1 MAARSRTRLVA
12 GLAIFAIAALA
23 CHAAKPEPLLDT
35 MTDDFEAAAV
45 KWEKGISEF
54 ALRLFYLLAI
64 LDVIWTGL
72 VIALKGSGL
81 QEFVAE
87 LVRRLLFIGFFL
99 AVLLNAHDWS
109 RAIVNSFQEIGTKA
123 VSDTVGPELDTVDFG
138 RNGELKPST
147 IAAKG
152 TLYSRRVANSAPSI
166 FVHPGGAVFFGF
178 ASLWVLLGFGAIA
191 ARQVLVLAEM
201 YVVLSAGTLLL
212 GFGASR
218 WTNDYALKYLR
229 YCVSVGAKL
238 MFVQISVALAIH
250 FLGSLLTKSSTV
262 SFTRASSLTLSLTVL
277 AVLIWTIPNIV
288 AQMLQGA
295 SATTG
300 NELGM
305 AGSVARA
312 AAGGVMPG
320 AGAAANPLRAAM
332 TLAGRFS
339 GSPSLTLASRI
350 GGALA
355 TGMTRPL
362 GAVARNSATTRP
374 DGGEADRSHRTGG
387 MTPPAGASANPA
399 TKANRPAEETRNAG

>member
-1 MAARSRTRLVA
+1 MRGRSQTRFVA
-12 GLAIFAIAALA
+12 GLAIFAVAALA

-35 MTDDFEAAAV
+35 MTDEFEAAAA
-45 KWEKGISEF
+45 KWEQSISAF
-54 ALRLFYLLAI
+54 ALRLFYLLAT

-99 AVLLNAHDWS
+99 ALLLNAHDWS

-123 VSDTVGPELDTVDFG
+123 VSDTVGPGLDTVDFG
-138 RNGELKPST
+138 RNGELKPSA

-201 YVVLSAGTLLL
+201 YVVLSAGTVLL

-250 FLGSLLTKSSTV
+250 FLGSLLSKSSTV

-300 NELGM
+300 NELGL
-305 AGSVARA
+305 AGSMARA
-312 AAGGVMPG
+312 AAGGAIPG
-320 AGAAANPLRAAM
+320 AGGGAGPLHTAM
-332 TLAGRFS
+332 ALAGRFS
-339 GSPSLTLASRI
+339 GNPSMNAASRI
-350 GGALA
+350 GSTLA
-355 TGMTRPL
+355 MGMARPL
-362 GAVARNSATTRP
+362 GAVAQNSGTAKP
-374 DGGEADRSHRTGG
+374 GGGDAGRSHRAGA
-387 MTPPAGASANPA
+387 MAPPAGAPASAS
-399 TKANRPAEETRNAG
+399 TKANRAAEEARNAG